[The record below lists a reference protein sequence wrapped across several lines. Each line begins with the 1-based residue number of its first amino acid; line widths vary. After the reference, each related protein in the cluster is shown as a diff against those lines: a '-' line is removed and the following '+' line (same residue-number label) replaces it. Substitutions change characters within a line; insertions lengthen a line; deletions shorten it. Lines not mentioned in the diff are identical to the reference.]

1 MKPNLSQTRRR
12 SYSAPDVS
20 SRSSLPF
27 GLTFLDPFFL
37 QHYRVIGGLGR
48 GGHGYVMSAIHRQ
61 SGLCV
66 AVKLIIK
73 ADLAPNS
80 LVKDPV
86 EGGLI
91 PLEIFLLRPLS
102 HPNIIGYREHFQ
114 DRMFYYLV
122 VDFHGISWST
132 PTTIQIQTQIELQI
146 ASNPNLRYLSII
158 PRRKYDLFECIAR
171 YKRFPEPIAQHIFS
185 QIVNAVSYLARQGIY
200 HCDIKDENILIDNHF
215 NVKLADFGSAC
226 RIPRHTLLKQFH
238 GTITFAS
245 PEILMGC
252 RYNPEPAEIW
262 SLGVLLHIILTGG
275 LPFKSADEYIYSLYV
290 PLDTMSPLLADL
302 MISMLH
308 KLPDQ
313 RISLEKLQQHPWI
326 SSII

>member
-1 MKPNLSQTRRR
+1 M
-12 SYSAPDVS
+12 
-20 SRSSLPF
+20 
-27 GLTFLDPFFL
+27 L

-114 DRMFYYLV
+114 DRMFYYL
-122 VDFHGISWST
+122 
-132 PTTIQIQTQIELQI
+132 LQI

-215 NVKLADFGSAC
+215 NVC
-226 RIPRHTLLKQFH
+226 IQVIPRHTLLKQFH

-326 SSII
+326 